1 MDNCKLNINA
11 IIPKYMNY
19 GWEKLTTIFKKK
31 KFGKEKRIQI
41 HVNEYIL
48 HLLGSVREYIV
59 DKYFNCINDNRNNVY
74 LPVGS
79 KNITSDYDIEIIG
92 KDSPEIVWKMFNKFL
107 SQYNN
112 ALPFVFDTNLYSV
125 GLYTKDGSSNIK
137 EKILIPN
144 ENIFTLS
151 PKTKSDILFCINMS
165 LLKILN
171 LNIDL
176 DYKTIHKH
184 LKESKKIQDDVDIK
198 FKNEYKKQK
207 KKYKNKYTKTTL
219 DLITSYKLN
228 YDYAK
233 KVFSI
238 LYNKKTSNKSLLK
251 FVCYAQYYSIESY
264 YTPCTINVV
273 VLKLQ
278 QKSNLKLTQVDYLCS
293 LIENL
298 GDFNH
303 HLTEE
308 YTQEKNIKQLL
319 IKYSKY
325 IYRLY
330 HSIGNLNNYKI
341 YLTKANKINKN
352 IIPLRAKLNE
362 KQNVDYSLIDYNNE
376 KTISKY
382 LEKFN
387 KNIFT
392 IINDVLKNYK
402 L

>member
-1 MDNCKLNINA
+1 
-11 IIPKYMNY
+11 MN
-19 GWEKLTTIFKKK
+19 
-31 KFGKEKRIQI
+31 
-41 HVNEYIL
+41 
-48 HLLGSVREYIV
+48 
-59 DKYFNCINDNRNNVY
+59 
-74 LPVGS
+74 
-79 KNITSDYDIEIIG
+79 
-92 KDSPEIVWKMFNKFL
+92 
-107 SQYNN
+107 
-112 ALPFVFDTNLYSV
+112 
-125 GLYTKDGSSNIK
+125 
-137 EKILIPN
+137 
-144 ENIFTLS
+144 
-151 PKTKSDILFCINMS
+151 
-165 LLKILN
+165 LKI
-171 LNIDL
+171 
-176 DYKTIHKH
+176 K
-184 LKESKKIQDDVDIK
+184 
-198 FKNEYKKQK
+198 K
-207 KKYKNKYTKTTL
+207 KKYKNNYNKTTL

-298 GDFNH
+298 GDLNH

-308 YTQEKNIKQLL
+308 YTHEKNIKQLL

-387 KNIFT
+387 KNIFK